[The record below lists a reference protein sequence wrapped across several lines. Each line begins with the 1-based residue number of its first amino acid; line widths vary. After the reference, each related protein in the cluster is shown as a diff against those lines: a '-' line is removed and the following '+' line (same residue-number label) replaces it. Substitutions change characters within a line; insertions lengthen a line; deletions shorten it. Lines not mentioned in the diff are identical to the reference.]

1 MVTKKKPK
9 EDREL
14 IKQINNSI
22 QEYINERN
30 DSKNTVGIG
39 KSFCEWVLYNVFE
52 LREDEVLD
60 AVEISGKFDNGID
73 AIFEYNSEICI
84 LQTKYNNAH
93 SIDAIMRFIADCQR
107 VTTEAPK
114 TDRHV
119 VQEMCKNLRESH
131 QNKETINC
139 YYVTNKIFD
148 EWELLQI
155 NSAKNRINESFNN
168 LKFHFFD
175 LEKIQEE
182 MEIKKGMLPKEF
194 RNTEIKLFIGKYFE
208 EFNTIVATVNLKDFA
223 DFVNTGGNM
232 LFHSNIRN
240 YLKGTKINK
249 SIKNTLK
256 EEPERFWFYNNGVT
270 IVCEEYVQRKGIVH
284 LTAPQIV
291 NGCQTAKTLADYFK
305 TKTTKE
311 LNEIKQDGNLLVKII
326 RTKKSAEE
334 NEKKELRDSITR
346 YTNSQ
351 NAVRG
356 LDFYALDTFQRNLK
370 STLKQYGYYYEIQRG
385 SFITEPSPVQKSFNG
400 YDDYNYL
407 LKSVKSSKKYV
418 LPAKEVIQAFTAG
431 IKQMPSVAYG
441 RANELTPLGSKWDK
455 IINEDTKNLA
465 PEYFLFPYLILKYAK
480 EELNYKTGA
489 SDFRKNAAFLF
500 VATYFLFIMT
510 LVQKVSGKEYES
522 PEEINIEIYKNII
535 VNQSL
540 NEKLLKKTHG
550 ILRYF
555 FLDSKIEEEVGDN
568 LRGFLQNKI
577 HKDKNWIVLKR
588 KIAQVIDD
596 LEFDEILDQTKT
608 LINTTIKV

>member
-139 YYVTNKIFD
+139 YYVPNKIFD

-270 IVCEEYVQRKGIVH
+270 IVCEEYVQQKGIVH

-305 TKTTKE
+305 TKTTK
-311 LNEIKQDGNLLVKII
+311 
-326 RTKKSAEE
+326 
-334 NEKKELRDSITR
+334 
-346 YTNSQ
+346 
-351 NAVRG
+351 
-356 LDFYALDTFQRNLK
+356 
-370 STLKQYGYYYEIQRG
+370 
-385 SFITEPSPVQKSFNG
+385 
-400 YDDYNYL
+400 
-407 LKSVKSSKKYV
+407 
-418 LPAKEVIQAFTAG
+418 
-431 IKQMPSVAYG
+431 
-441 RANELTPLGSKWDK
+441 
-455 IINEDTKNLA
+455 
-465 PEYFLFPYLILKYAK
+465 
-480 EELNYKTGA
+480 
-489 SDFRKNAAFLF
+489 
-500 VATYFLFIMT
+500 
-510 LVQKVSGKEYES
+510 
-522 PEEINIEIYKNII
+522 
-535 VNQSL
+535 
-540 NEKLLKKTHG
+540 
-550 ILRYF
+550 
-555 FLDSKIEEEVGDN
+555 
-568 LRGFLQNKI
+568 
-577 HKDKNWIVLKR
+577 
-588 KIAQVIDD
+588 
-596 LEFDEILDQTKT
+596 
-608 LINTTIKV
+608 